1 MSINRRYFVIKSALA
16 AASLISL
23 KNYAKIENIVE
34 SGLAEIFNDD
44 FLIGTAISNKTLVE
58 NDTAMLSLISKE
70 FNAVTT
76 ENALKWINNAL
87 DKKEVVMGFGHR
99 VYKSGDSR
107 VPTMREY
114 FKKVAKIKKYKKF
127 NKIYDIV

>member
-1 MSINRRYFVIKSALA
+1 M
-16 AASLISL
+16 
-23 KNYAKIENIVE
+23 KNYAKTEHIVE

-76 ENALKWINNAL
+76 ENALKWS
-87 DKKEVVMGFGHR
+87 EVHPEPNVWNFQPVDRFVDFGRSHKMSMIGHTLTWHR
-99 VYKSGDSR
+99 QTPQRAFFPKR
-107 VPTMREY
+107 
-114 FKKVAKIKKYKKF
+114 
-127 NKIYDIV
+127 